1 MWWNKSESLL
11 YVASKSSYNHPAQKK
26 NTFQGSKHQ
35 TRSCRRSGWMPW
47 WLNCSE
53 KSSSSSAP
61 NSKMILIHKSVSQ
74 IASSPERSQGP
85 LSPFS
90 SPLPRFPYPQE
101 LILCFLLSHTAWHKN
116 GWMIF
121 LHTPLYHMID
131 VTVSLFQFSI
141 QTPLRCRC
149 HGKKKTSDTLR
160 FGVNQQGGEI

>member
-1 MWWNKSESLL
+1 
-11 YVASKSSYNHPAQKK
+11 
-26 NTFQGSKHQ
+26 
-35 TRSCRRSGWMPW
+35 MPW

-149 HGKKKTSDTLR
+149 HGKKTTSDTLR
-160 FGVNQQGGEI
+160 FGVNQREGEIKWHITSKVLQCFQFEVTCSPSESLTEMAEPNLSRWVI